1 VKEEFKI
8 YNTQIF
14 FVPEGLTWQL
24 QPLDSLF
31 HKRYKK
37 LAQDYFL
44 FHQKGQ
50 FDTEEQKRFYMINCG
65 KDIVSK
71 INSTMIRASWEKVNL
86 AYQGVDVGSEMM
98 DVLDE
103 GEMLIVLI
111 KRSTIQWKKSFR

>member
-1 VKEEFKI
+1 MVWEPIARRTNGPKLLIIDSYPLHKELKEEFKI
-8 YNTQIF
+8 YNTQIL

-44 FHQKGQ
+44 FHQKDQ
-50 FDTEEQKRFYMINCG
+50 FDTEEQKRFYMINCV

-71 INSTMIRASWEKVNL
+71 INSTTIRASWEKVCFK
-86 AYQGVDVGSEMM
+86 A
-98 DVLDE
+98 
-103 GEMLIVLI
+103 
-111 KRSTIQWKKSFR
+111 